1 MQVRAGLQGPAL
13 LLPGP
18 KSSRRSQKLSQFGI
32 TIALVRGSK
41 REIKRGVWELRV
53 SLGKDPISG
62 KYKVLS
68 KTFHGS
74 ARAADAALRDL
85 VDENGTNRADGTGA
99 TVGQLLDRWLE
110 ECERLDLSPTTL
122 RTYRAQIKQTIRP
135 RLGKVKLNQLT
146 AKHLDGLY
154 GVMKD
159 AGASPK
165 TIRNHHAILSSA
177 LHQAVRWGWVRSNV
191 AERARPPRVAQRRV
205 HAPAVEVV
213 RDVIEEAQR
222 RDPRLAP
229 LLMLAALTGMR
240 RGELCA
246 LRWTDVDLTLGVL
259 DVSRSV
265 VVVPGGL
272 AEKTTKT
279 DRSRKVAL
287 DPVGIALLTAHRAHV
302 DEWIAEAGGELAPDA
317 FVFSPFIE
325 ATTPFRPDNGTGF
338 FIRVRDAV
346 GAPDVRLHDLRHFTA
361 TQLIGA
367 GMDVRTVANF
377 LGHADPSLT
386 LRVYSHAI
394 EERNRAAATIMGQ
407 VLAARKEPAGLPS
420 GA

>member
-1 MQVRAGLQGPAL
+1 MA
-13 LLPGP
+13 
-18 KSSRRSQKLSQFGI
+18 S
-32 TIALVRGSK
+32 VRGSK

-53 SLGKDPISG
+53 SLGKDPVTE

-74 ARAADAALRDL
+74 ARAADDALRDL
-85 VDENGTNRADGTGA
+85 VDQQGSGRADGVGA
-99 TVGQLLDRWLE
+99 TFGQLLDRWLE
-110 ECERLDLSPTTL
+110 ECERMDLSPTTL

-135 RLGKVKLNQLT
+135 RLGKVKLHQLT
-146 AKHLDGLY
+146 ARHLDALY

-165 TIRNHHAILSSA
+165 TVRNHHAIISSA
-177 LHQAVRWGWVRSNV
+177 LHQGVRWGWVRNNV

-213 RDVIEEAQR
+213 RDVIEEAER

-246 LRWTDVDLTLGVL
+246 LRWSDVDLELGIL
-259 DVSRSV
+259 EVSRSV
-265 VVVPGGL
+265 VVVVGGL

-279 DRSRKVAL
+279 DRSRKVSL

-302 DEWIAEAGGELAPDA
+302 EQWITEAGSELEPDA
-317 FVFSPFIE
+317 FVFSPSVR
-325 ATTPFRPDNGTGF
+325 AATPFRPDNVTSF

-367 GMDVRTVANF
+367 GMDVRTVADF
-377 LGHADPSLT
+377 LGHSDPSLT

-394 EERNRAAATIMGQ
+394 EERNKAAAAIMGQ
-407 VLAARKEPAGLPS
+407 VLSAQKKQPAELSPAG
-420 GA
+420 

>member
-1 MQVRAGLQGPAL
+1 MA
-13 LLPGP
+13 
-18 KSSRRSQKLSQFGI
+18 S
-32 TIALVRGSK
+32 VRGSK

-53 SLGKDPISG
+53 SLGKDPVSE

-74 ARAADAALRDL
+74 ARAADEALRDL
-85 VDENGTNRADGTGA
+85 VDQQATGRADGMGA

-122 RTYRAQIKQTIRP
+122 RTYRAQIKGTIRP
-135 RLGKVKLNQLT
+135 RLGKVKLHQLT
-146 AKHLDGLY
+146 AKHLDDLY
-154 GVMKD
+154 GSMKE
-159 AGASPK
+159 AGSSPK
-165 TIRNHHAILSSA
+165 TIRNHHAIISSA
-177 LHQAVRWGWVRSNV
+177 LHQGVRWGWVRSNV
-191 AERARPPRVAQRRV
+191 AERARPPRVAHRRV
-205 HAPAVEVV
+205 QAPAVEVV
-213 RDVIEEAQR
+213 REVIEEAER

-287 DPVGIALLTAHRAHV
+287 DPVGIALLTAHKAHV
-302 DEWIAEAGGELAPDA
+302 EQWNADAGGELASDA

-325 ATTPFRPDNGTGF
+325 GATPFRPDNVTSF

-346 GAPDVRLHDLRHFTA
+346 GAPDVRFR
-361 TQLIGA
+361 
-367 GMDVRTVANF
+367 
-377 LGHADPSLT
+377 
-386 LRVYSHAI
+386 
-394 EERNRAAATIMGQ
+394 
-407 VLAARKEPAGLPS
+407 
-420 GA
+420 